1 MVLVDVRGIEVD
13 FPFNPYPCQLD
24 YMTNVIQCLQEGKNG
39 ILESPTGTGKT
50 LCLLCACLAW
60 RQTYVAQVQ
69 LNQRI
74 QMQQLQQN
82 PNTDRNSQDLKEHLQ
97 DDISQ
102 ALFGSNRN
110 DGTTIFQVPKIIY
123 SSRTHSQLSQVVN
136 ELKHTIYRP
145 KICILGSREQMCI
158 HPEVA
163 KLQSNTAKIHACRA
177 KVNARTCHFCNNVE
191 TKKDDPSFSENILDI
206 EELVELGGKQKVCP
220 YYMARELRSNA
231 DIVFMPY
238 NYLIDFKS
246 RQSNS
251 IDMKNAIIICDEA
264 HNLEKICEDSASFDL
279 SSADI
284 ANCIDEVDNF
294 INILQ
299 RIKSTTDSEEYD
311 ATGAVDTDLDVE
323 DLATLKALLLK
334 LEEILG
340 DIELPSSG
348 NGVTKPGSYIYEI
361 FKQLNVTFETKHLF
375 VQVLGKCI
383 DATVSDSKTLRAKHF
398 GLEKVLDI
406 LTLIFGANQI
416 DLSSGSSS
424 NSQRYYKVHIRSDN
438 NIRKW
443 QTSHSDPWT
452 TAKKAAKEG
461 RILSYWCF
469 SPSYSMKELIDQEVR
484 AVILTSGTL
493 SPIESLVAE
502 FQVSFPVQ
510 LQNPHVID
518 KKQIWIGT
526 VSKGPCGT
534 ALNSSYRNRSSAE
547 YLSSLGNTIVNFAR
561 IIPDGLLV
569 FFPSYPVMNS
579 CIEHWQSSGIWDR
592 ICQHKSLHI
601 EPQHKSEFNRVMDEY
616 YSSVRDENC
625 SGAIF
630 LGVCRGKVSEGVD
643 FADINGRAVIITG
656 LPFPPSKEAKVMLKM
671 QYLDENIGF
680 KEHKSICGR
689 DWYRQQASRAVN
701 QAIGRV
707 IRHRNDYGAIILCD
721 ERFNQKDSISQL
733 PKWLKDY
740 VQAYGSFG
748 LTQKSLKD
756 FFSTAMTLG
765 REVSSEKAAL
775 KHSNAEIAKNLSRP
789 FKKPTSS
796 EKNAKDVVLHVASLQ
811 PTVPKSPNDRK
822 AAERLE
828 SRKQTSLLE
837 SLNQCDENRITDTVP
852 DKNDTATISS
862 TILDENLSNVDAKIN
877 AMPVAKRTHKI
888 ILHKKGTN
896 SGNREN
902 TAAMY
907 LKKVKECLS
916 VDSFA
921 RLRHLLASFKKDRN
935 IHALI
940 NGLSTVFDDS
950 SMYDLAIEF
959 VQFIPGYL
967 KEEFE
972 TSLRKKLNG

>member
-82 PNTDRNSQDLKEHLQ
+82 PNTDRNM
-97 DDISQ
+97 
-102 ALFGSNRN
+102 
-110 DGTTIFQVPKIIY
+110 PKIIY

-311 ATGAVDTDLDVE
+311 ATGMRCNVNNLYCLTMRYV
-323 DLATLKALLLK
+323 
-334 LEEILG
+334 
-340 DIELPSSG
+340 IES
-348 NGVTKPGSYIYEI
+348 SYIYEI

-406 LTLIFGANQI
+406 LTVIFL

-424 NSQRYYKVHIRSDN
+424 NSQRYYKVIIYIETLIDYYSSN
-438 NIRKW
+438 CC
-443 QTSHSDPWT
+443 
-452 TAKKAAKEG
+452 

-756 FFSTAMTLG
+756 FFSTAMTLV
-765 REVSSEKAAL
+765 R
-775 KHSNAEIAKNLSRP
+775 
-789 FKKPTSS
+789 
-796 EKNAKDVVLHVASLQ
+796 LHV
-811 PTVPKSPNDRK
+811 N
-822 AAERLE
+822 
-828 SRKQTSLLE
+828 
-837 SLNQCDENRITDTVP
+837 
-852 DKNDTATISS
+852 
-862 TILDENLSNVDAKIN
+862 
-877 AMPVAKRTHKI
+877 
-888 ILHKKGTN
+888 
-896 SGNREN
+896 
-902 TAAMY
+902 
-907 LKKVKECLS
+907 
-916 VDSFA
+916 F
-921 RLRHLLASFKKDRN
+921 
-935 IHALI
+935 
-940 NGLSTVFDDS
+940 
-950 SMYDLAIEF
+950 
-959 VQFIPGYL
+959 
-967 KEEFE
+967 
-972 TSLRKKLNG
+972 